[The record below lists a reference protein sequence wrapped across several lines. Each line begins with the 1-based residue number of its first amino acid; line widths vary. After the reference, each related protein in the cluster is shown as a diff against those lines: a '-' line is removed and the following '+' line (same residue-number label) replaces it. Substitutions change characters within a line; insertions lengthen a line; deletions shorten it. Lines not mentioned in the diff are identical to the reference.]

1 MNDLAKL
8 SPSNVALIIVGFLAA
23 ISHEASMAR
32 ADDIGPSF
40 QCSKAST
47 PDEIAICNSS
57 ELSELDEI
65 AATGYRFLMKTADR
79 AEVIKLGHSFLERRV
94 ACGDDAECISFIQ
107 KEAITSYQNL
117 GAPVSLPRRK
127 SAGDAGASKCIVS
140 VPNCPAVTYSPDDC
154 FDGNWGHPGDVITS
168 PAFVNIMKSGHV
180 YYCPSHESC
189 VELKDLEFSKGCIF
203 TYVPRDTEESPEY
216 ASHIFVGDAA
226 SSRNIQ

>member
-65 AATGYRFLMKTADR
+65 AATGYRF
-79 AEVIKLGHSFLERRV
+79 I
-94 ACGDDAECISFIQ
+94 
-107 KEAITSYQNL
+107 
-117 GAPVSLPRRK
+117 VSLRN
-127 SAGDAGASKCIVS
+127 S